1 MFFYRKKN
9 IWWKKIISVLNNI
22 KKQDIVVQKTQ

>member
-9 IWWKKIISVLNNI
+9 IWWKQIISVLNNI